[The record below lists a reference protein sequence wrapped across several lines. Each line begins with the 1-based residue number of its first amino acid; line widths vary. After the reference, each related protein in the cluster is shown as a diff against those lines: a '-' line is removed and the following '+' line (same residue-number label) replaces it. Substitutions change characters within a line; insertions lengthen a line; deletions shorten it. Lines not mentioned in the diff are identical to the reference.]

1 MYAIKKEIEKYL
13 YEAFIDWQA
22 NKLTKHF
29 IYDVDIDRNLLDT
42 LNLTKDEFIEKY
54 LDIFNGRSVNEL
66 KKIFK
71 IISAFLQKDS
81 DSFFHV
87 SIDLKVEAWM
97 NALEWT
103 EIYISYIF
111 GFKPRHIPVGQCY
124 VCGRTEDYQYID
136 NKKIMHNCSFSRTG
150 TKFCHVD
157 GCTPINI
164 NRNYTAHENCCY
176 GKLAR
181 LYHKKRTQ
189 YKSPYRTKEEN
200 IADFLNLCENIFE
213 DRLKN
218 AEYTVQYIDKYGN
231 LVKAKH
237 RSEWG
242 SEIISWQDYI
252 KNDNNFCKTN

>member
-1 MYAIKKEIEKYL
+1 MYAIEEVKKYL
-13 YEAFIDWQA
+13 YETFIDWQTK
-22 NKLTKHF
+22 KLTKQF
-29 IYDVDIDRNLLDT
+29 IYETGISENLLKS
-42 LNLTKDEFIEKY
+42 LKLTKDEFIEKY
-54 LDIFNGRSVNEL
+54 LDIFNGRSVDELNE
-66 KKIFK
+66 IFK

-87 SIDLKVEAWM
+87 SINLKVEAWM

-111 GFKPRHIPVGQCY
+111 GFKPRHIPIKQCY

-136 NKKIMHNCSFSRTG
+136 NKNKIHNCSFSKAG

-176 GKLAR
+176 GKLAK
-181 LYHKKRTQ
+181 LQHKKINQ
-189 YKSPYRTKEEN
+189 YKSPYRKKEEN
-200 IADFLNLCENIFE
+200 IADFIELCENIFE

-218 AEYTVQYIDKYGN
+218 AEYTVQYIDKSGN

-242 SEIISWQDYI
+242 NEIISWQDYI
-252 KNDNNFCKTN
+252 KNDNNFCNIN

>member
-1 MYAIKKEIEKYL
+1 MYAIKEVKKYL
-13 YEAFIDWQA
+13 YEAFVDWQSS
-22 NKLTKHF
+22 KLTEHF

-54 LDIFNGRSVNEL
+54 LDIFNGRSVDEL

-81 DSFFHV
+81 SSFFHV
-87 SIDLKVEAWM
+87 SIDLKFEAWM

-124 VCGRTEDYQYID
+124 VCGKTEDYKYID
-136 NKKIMHNCSFSRTG
+136 NKKKIHNCSFKRKG

-157 GCTPINI
+157 GCIPINI
-164 NRNYTAHENCCY
+164 NRNYNVHENCCY
-176 GKLAR
+176 GKLAK
-181 LYHKKRTQ
+181 LQHKKINQ
-189 YKSPYRTKEEN
+189 YKSPYRKKEEN
-200 IADFLNLCENIFE
+200 IVDFIELCENIFE

-218 AEYTVQYIDKYGN
+218 AEYTMQYIDKNGN

-252 KNDNNFCKTN
+252 KNDNNFYKIN